1 MSNTIFERMSSV
13 FVVWC
18 LYTLYWFW
26 NLKWHLFWL
35 DLLLYASGR
44 SKSKTIS
51 TLMDQVRHK
60 IKHFGKMFV
69 KLRNN
74 KINIFHTFGI
84 INHFRTHLLLQDNIL
99 VMKQS
104 LIFWQSIQTFL
115 YLKFAAEHKETNPHS
130 EFGLDLSHQHC
141 LQLPNGTKITEFFH
155 WTGTSGHDYINAKG
169 QRAKYV

>member
-26 NLKWHLFWL
+26 NDICF
-35 DLLLYASGR
+35 DLTCCFMQVADQNLRRSQHRWTKFDTRSNISEKCLLNWGI
-44 SKSKTIS
+44 T
-51 TLMDQVRHK
+51 K
-60 IKHFGKMFV
+60 I
-69 KLRNN
+69 
-74 KINIFHTFGI
+74 IFFIFFGI